1 MFPNHAILIHY
12 LLLISKTN
20 AHISA
25 QLSSPLLFPA
35 SGEVAV
41 AFFFLQQQRTR
52 LPTTQAR
59 TLEML
64 NTKHEPRRHGDIF
77 KCNDNPCM
85 PLVSGL
91 QNVGGRTLHARLL
104 FNVFNIPNHCTLD
117 SLTKVLCF
125 LLKMTL
131 FYLSNFISCQRD
143 TYNKR
148 KSRFVFFFQKKGL
161 VSGAVPFAILITG
174 RTLTSILFLHEH
186 SLPCPSIHES
196 PLFL

>member
-1 MFPNHAILIHY
+1 
-12 LLLISKTN
+12 
-20 AHISA
+20 
-25 QLSSPLLFPA
+25 
-35 SGEVAV
+35 
-41 AFFFLQQQRTR
+41 
-52 LPTTQAR
+52 
-59 TLEML
+59 ML

-148 KSRFVFFFQKKGL
+148 KSRFVFFLEKRISL
-161 VSGAVPFAILITG
+161 WCCAICYLNYRSYSYEHTVPSRAQP
-174 RTLTSILFLHEH
+174 TL
-186 SLPCPSIHES
+186 SIH
-196 PLFL
+196 L